1 MRNLKYDKTGAV
13 VLEIEHPVYGW
24 IEFRASPDDTE
35 AHGRDIYARAIAGEF
50 GEIAPYAQPA
60 PTAAHLSALRDAH
73 IYGGITVAGITI
85 GTDDQ
90 TIDRL
95 HKAYDAL
102 KEWNPG
108 GVKKWKAKGGFV
120 ELNMTQIGAL
130 LQAIDAHVQKCFDAE
145 SAINPA
151 NYTTT
156 AELEAAFHA
165 ALRQ

>member
-1 MRNLKYDKTGAV
+1 MMRKNELFDGEGNVIESVDVPFTLDEKT
-13 VLEIEHPVYGW
+13 
-24 IEFRASPDDTE
+24 
-35 AHGRDIYARAIAGEF
+35 
-50 GEIAPYAQPA
+50 
-60 PTAAHLSALRDAH
+60 AHLSALRDAH
-73 IYGGITVAGITI
+73 LYGGITVAGITI

-102 KEWNPG
+102 KEWNPD

-145 SAINPA
+145 SAILPEITNFSSSE
-151 NYTTT
+151 
-156 AELEAAFHA
+156 ELEAAFHA
-165 ALRQ
+165 ALSK